1 MWSVMAGVAVLVM
14 LCRGEAGE
22 FRHVKGRE
30 VWTVE
35 AGGVR
40 SGEVWYCE
48 ARRGELWCGKSGK
61 AWRVYVRSV
70 GA

>member
-1 MWSVMAGVAVLVM
+1 MAGVAVLVM

-48 ARRGELWCGKSGK
+48 ARRGVASQ
-61 AWRVYVRSV
+61 ARH
-70 GA
+70 GAFM

>member
-1 MWSVMAGVAVLVM
+1 M

-35 AGGVR
+35 AGKVR
-40 SGEVWYCE
+40 YGDIGHGRAGE
-48 ARRGELWCGKSGK
+48 
-61 AWRVYVRSV
+61 AWRVIVRSV